1 MKIGLIAGGGQFP
14 ILFSKKAL
22 EKGYTVF
29 AAGFNSETDPLLSDY
44 VEELR
49 WLYIG
54 QISKLIRYF
63 KHQGISRAVM
73 LGTIKKT
80 NIFKDIRPDFK
91 ALTFI
96 AKTTR
101 THDDSILTSFA
112 DLLLKEGIEILP
124 STFLLPELICH
135 RGCWTKKKPNKA
147 EQRDIIEGWRIAKE
161 IGKLDIGQCIVI
173 SNGTILAVEAIEGTD
188 ATIKRGGELSR
199 NNGCIVIK
207 LSKPSQDLRFDLPSS
222 GCQTIMTMH
231 EAGAGILVLEAG
243 KSISF
248 DREEMISLADRYD
261 ISIIG
266 HTDEDIKWT
275 YL

>member
-1 MKIGLIAGGGQFP
+1 MKIGLIAGGGKLP
-14 ILFSKKAL
+14 ILFSQKAFK
-22 EKGYTVF
+22 KGYKVF

-44 VEELR
+44 VEELK
-49 WLYIG
+49 WFYLG
-54 QISKLIRYF
+54 QVTKLIRYF
-63 KHQGISRAVM
+63 KQQDISQAVM

-124 STFLLPELICH
+124 STFLLPELICP
-135 RGCWTKKKPNKA
+135 RGCWTKREPNKA
-147 EQRDIIEGWRIAKE
+147 EQKDIIEGWRLTKE
-161 IGKLDIGQCIVI
+161 IGKLDIGQCLVI
-173 SNGTILAVEAIEGTD
+173 ANGTVLAIEAIEGTD
-188 ATIKRGGELSR
+188 AAIKRGGLLSH
-199 NNGCIVIK
+199 NNGCVVIK

-222 GCQTIMTMH
+222 GCQTIITMH
-231 EAGAGILVLEAG
+231 EARASILVLEAG

-248 DREEMISLADRYD
+248 DREEMIALADRYH
-261 ISIIG
+261 ISILG
-266 HTDEDIKWT
+266 YTNEDIK
-275 YL
+275 